1 MSSYEL
7 NRSVLNICIF
17 ACTYSSK
24 KRERKQNKIQTE
36 SELDKM
42 WVRGELLKQCSLQL
56 SCHVAFINHHI
67 SKSWVLLCLEPLER
81 ATATLPSCI
90 FVIFAI
96 FAASK
101 EIVKKK
107 EFCNVG
113 TGEGA
118 LCYVTMFR
126 GQCCFRSICTTGYRD
141 FITVIY
147 AVCQIWQQTEVLSLF
162 CVKSQDQGT

>member
-36 SELDKM
+36 SELVKV
-42 WVRGELLKQCSLQL
+42 WVRGELLKQYSLQL

-90 FVIFAI
+90 FVIFA
-96 FAASK
+96 ASK

-107 EFCNVG
+107 SFVMLGLEKERCVISRCL
-113 TGEGA
+113 EGSA
-118 LCYVTMFR
+118 ASETFV
-126 GQCCFRSICTTGYRD
+126 QPA
-141 FITVIY
+141 TVISSQWFMLFVRFGSKQKSS
-147 AVCQIWQQTEVLSLF
+147 VCSA
-162 CVKSQDQGT
+162 